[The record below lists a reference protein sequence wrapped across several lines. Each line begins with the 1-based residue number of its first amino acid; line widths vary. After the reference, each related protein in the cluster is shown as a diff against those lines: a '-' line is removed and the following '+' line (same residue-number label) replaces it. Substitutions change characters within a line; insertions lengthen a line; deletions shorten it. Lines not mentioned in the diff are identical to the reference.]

1 MKKYFQLIVGLSIL
15 SFLMGSASALF
26 LKGLDQVA
34 ILRNLW
40 HLFPYL
46 LPLIAVI
53 FLYSK
58 TYWQQLS
65 QTSTNTYIEIIND
78 GEKNTSPFFSIY
90 ILASTWI
97 SHLAGASVGREGTAV
112 QIGAN
117 FADFIATKFKFS
129 KEDKILLIRSG
140 IAAGFGSVFGTPWA
154 GAFFG
159 LEINEFG
166 KYSWKSIIPCI
177 YSSFLSNWISLHV
190 YGTKHTLYPAIFLP
204 EINVTFCAKLLILG
218 LFLALIARF
227 YKALESNINYLFGLL
242 PSQKILRGIILGAIV
257 GILLSQ
263 GEFQSSIG
271 LSAEKLLNPF
281 KGNFDNSFF
290 LKKLIATTFSLA
302 AGFKGGEAT
311 PLFLIGSH
319 AGAYISNLLNFPQTL
334 AAALGFVGLYC
345 GLAKTPLT
353 AMFLS
358 MELFSLNMALVSL
371 LVTLIIIFT
380 SGKNG
385 LFSQQI
391 WNVKMPKPLL

>member
-58 TYWQQLS
+58 AYWQQLS
-65 QTSTNTYIEIIND
+65 QTSTNTYIEIING

-129 KEDKILLIRSG
+129 KEDKTLLIRSG

-177 YSSFLSNWISLHV
+177 SSSFLSNWISLHV

-227 YKALESNINYLFGLL
+227 YKALESNIIYLFGQL

-271 LSAEKLLNPF
+271 LSAEKLLDPF
-281 KGNFDNSFF
+281 KGNLDNSFF

-334 AAALGFVGLYC
+334 AAALGFVCLYSGLT
-345 GLAKTPLT
+345 KTPIT

-358 MELFSLNMALVSL
+358 IELFSLNMALVSL

-385 LFSQQI
+385 LFPQQI